1 MNKKLKQIITSFALM
16 ALFYLAYDYL
26 SILWDFGIFVPHVGI
41 LYISGLLFGPFGALG
56 AVLCNAFFDG
66 LSGYNPIEI
75 LASETISFGV
85 SILAYKLWYSKLREH
100 KITQPKL
107 NNTYHLGIFLISIF
121 ICGFI
126 YSEAHTLL
134 INIIY
139 EIDRGYILGLEYLI
153 NFINVAFVF
162 GIINIWLSKKIDY
175 VYLPRKSKR
184 KANKT
189 LYRII
194 FICLMIATIIPIF
207 NPIKSPTVYGIE
219 FVVIGVLLIAYI
231 TKPIEYDADYD
242 NSVTTLEKII
252 NISLIITLVI
262 AILGIMMSFVGYSN
276 KFINVDILEEYIP
289 TMPLLIIADA
299 VITLFLIPCFEM
311 LRYIEKRV
319 TKPISSF
326 SEIED
331 FIREDE
337 RIEAEGLLEV
347 YSEYT
352 EENDEIGKL
361 ARSYTN
367 LIKHN
372 NHYIDN
378 IQLIEG
384 EKKRIQAELE
394 IAKRIQASNL
404 PTAPIET
411 EDFIINGYSHPA
423 KEVGGDFFDYY
434 MIDEENLALII
445 GDASGKGIPAAI
457 LAMKTQVLIK
467 QLLNHEEDPSK
478 VLYLLNNQLC
488 EHNSE
493 AMFIALWLGIYNKN
507 TEKLTFSN
515 AGHTYPII
523 KENNE
528 FKYLK
533 IDSGLLLGV
542 FEDYEF
548 LDEEIELSEGIFLYT
563 DGITDANNKDLEM
576 YGTERLLNFFKEFDD
591 EEEPIAPLLNDIHKF
606 SEDQEQF
613 DDMTLI
619 YLKNLKNK
627 IIEN

>member
-1 MNKKLKQIITSFALM
+1 
-16 ALFYLAYDYL
+16 
-26 SILWDFGIFVPHVGI
+26 
-41 LYISGLLFGPFGALG
+41 
-56 AVLCNAFFDG
+56 
-66 LSGYNPIEI
+66 
-75 LASETISFGV
+75 
-85 SILAYKLWYSKLREH
+85 
-100 KITQPKL
+100 
-107 NNTYHLGIFLISIF
+107 
-121 ICGFI
+121 
-126 YSEAHTLL
+126 
-134 INIIY
+134 
-139 EIDRGYILGLEYLI
+139 
-153 NFINVAFVF
+153 
-162 GIINIWLSKKIDY
+162 
-175 VYLPRKSKR
+175 
-184 KANKT
+184 
-189 LYRII
+189 
-194 FICLMIATIIPIF
+194 MIATIIPIF
-207 NPIKSPTVYGIE
+207 NPIKSPTVYSLEFAVIE
-219 FVVIGVLLIAYI
+219 VLLIAYI
-231 TKPIEYDADYD
+231 TKPIEYDAEYD

-262 AILGIMMSFVGYSN
+262 AIFGIIMSFIGYSN
-276 KFINVDILEEYIP
+276 KFINVDLLEEYIP
-289 TMPLLIIADA
+289 TMPLLILADA

-434 MIDEENLALII
+434 AIDEENLALII

-467 QLLNHEEDPSK
+467 QLLNQEEDPSK

-507 TEKLTFSN
+507 TKKLTFSN

-548 LDEEIELSEGIFLYT
+548 LDEEIELSEGIFRYT

-591 EEEPIAPLLNDIHKF
+591 KEEPIAPLLNDIHKF

-613 DDMTLI
+613 DDMTLR